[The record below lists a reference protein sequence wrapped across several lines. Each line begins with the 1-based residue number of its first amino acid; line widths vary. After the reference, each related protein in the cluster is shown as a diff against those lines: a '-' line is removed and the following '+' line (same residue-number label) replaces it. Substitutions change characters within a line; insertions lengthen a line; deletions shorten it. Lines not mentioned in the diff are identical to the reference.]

1 MALTSIIAVVL
12 AVAINGGNAKG
23 ECAIYAF
30 LIDWGITLA
39 IKRKIKIL

>member
-23 ECAIYAF
+23 ECAIHAF
-30 LIDWGITLA
+30 LIDWDKENDT
-39 IKRKIKIL
+39 KNFKK

>member
-23 ECAIYAF
+23 ECAINAF
-30 LIDWGITLA
+30 LIDYKENDT
-39 IKRKIKIL
+39 KNFNK